1 MKIQAPI
8 LFDIDGTLLFA
19 RGVGRGAFAAAFRAA
34 YGVDY
39 PDIGGISFVGA
50 TDSGV
55 VRQMAARCGVPNSP
69 AREEHFFF
77 QLARHLDAAMDAN
90 PPQIFPGVP
99 ELLRE
104 LTCRDY
110 RLGLVT
116 GNIRAT
122 AWSKVRHAHVDD
134 CFSFGAYGDESEDR
148 SEIARLALGRAP
160 AGYAP
165 RLLVG
170 DTPRDIE
177 AAHRNGLAALAVGT
191 GWVALD
197 DLRRSGTDAVIQD
210 FSDTERTISLM
221 ESVLEQT
228 TIQQPTRNRP

>member
-1 MKIQAPI
+1 MNSQASI

-19 RGVGRGAFAAAFRAA
+19 RGVGRIAFAASFRGA
-34 YGVDY
+34 YGVEY
-39 PDIGGISFVGA
+39 PDIGAISFVGA

-55 VRQMAARCGVPNSP
+55 IRQMAARCSVPNSP

-77 QLARHLDAAMDAN
+77 LLARHLDAAMDAR

-104 LTCRDY
+104 LNNRGY

-122 AWSKVRHAHVDD
+122 AWAKVRHAGVDS

-148 SEIARLALGRAP
+148 NEITRLAIGRAP
-160 AGYAP
+160 EGGTP

-191 GWVALD
+191 GWVSLD
-197 DLRRSGTDAVIQD
+197 DLTRSGADAVIQD
-210 FSDTERTISLM
+210 FSDTEQTIRLI

-228 TIQQPTRNRP
+228 TVHPPTRNTP